1 MPQSIISMKSCYDQK
16 VQVRK
21 MVLGLIGGVGSG
33 KSTVTDILN
42 NKYGFLILKT
52 DDIAKELERPG
63 ESVYKKLIEVFGTAI
78 LEDDDGKAQSEGNT
92 NNSLKNGLAP
102 ESQNRAK
109 EKAERDLEHRPIDKA
124 KFAQLIY
131 SDNEALKKV
140 NAIVHPAVWSYV
152 RERIRA
158 HENEVGEGR
167 AFAAVE
173 SALPDADFE
182 DICDKTWYIYA
193 DDETRI
199 ERLMKSR
206 GYSKEKCISIIKSQR
221 SADEFKKLADHV
233 INNSGSEE
241 ETAGQIE
248 ELLK

>member
-1 MPQSIISMKSCYDQK
+1 
-16 VQVRK
+16 

-33 KSTVTDILN
+33 KSTVTDILK

-78 LEDDDGKAQSEGNT
+78 LEDDDSKAQSEENT
-92 NNSLKNGLAP
+92 KNSLQDEIDTEA
-102 ESQNRAK
+102 QNRAK
-109 EKAERDLEHRPIDKA
+109 EKAEGSLELRPIDKA

-152 RERIRA
+152 RKRIRE
-158 HENEVGEGR
+158 HENVVGER
-167 AFAAVE
+167 ASAAVE
-173 SALPDADFE
+173 TAIPDAEFE

-233 INNSGSEE
+233 IDNSGSEE

>member
-1 MPQSIISMKSCYDQK
+1 
-16 VQVRK
+16 

-33 KSTVTDILN
+33 KSTVTDILK

-78 LEDDDGKAQSEGNT
+78 LEDDDSKAQSEGNYK
-92 NNSLKNGLAP
+92 NSLQDGLAP

-109 EKAERDLEHRPIDKA
+109 EKAERDLELRPIDKA

-140 NAIVHPAVWSYV
+140 NDIVHPAVWNYV
-152 RERIRA
+152 RERIRE
-158 HENEVGEGR
+158 HENEVGEG

-173 SALPDADFE
+173 SALPDAEFE

-233 INNSGSEE
+233 INNSGSEA

>member
-1 MPQSIISMKSCYDQK
+1 
-16 VQVRK
+16 

-33 KSTVTDILN
+33 KSTVTDILKN
-42 NKYGFLILKT
+42 EYGFLILKT

-63 ESVYKKLIEVFGTAI
+63 ESVYKKLTEVFGTAI
-78 LEDDDGKAQSEGNT
+78 LVDDDSKAQSER
-92 NNSLKNGLAP
+92 NSQKKLQDETTP
-102 ESQNRAK
+102 EYYNRAK
-109 EKAERDLEHRPIDKA
+109 KKAERGLELRPIDKA

-152 RERIRA
+152 REQIRE
-158 HENEVGEGR
+158 HEKEVGEG

-173 SALPDADFE
+173 SALPDAEFE
-182 DICDKTWYIYA
+182 DICEKTWYIYA

-233 INNSGSEE
+233 IDNSGSEE
-241 ETAGQIE
+241 QTAGQIE

>member
-1 MPQSIISMKSCYDQK
+1 MKILYNDEDYMQDCIRI
-16 VQVRK
+16 VF
-21 MVLGLIGGVGSG
+21 
-33 KSTVTDILN
+33 ST
-42 NKYGFLILKT
+42 KYGIDAQTVHYFAEFQGQGDEFFQCTYAEQDNDLCP
-52 DDIAKELERPG
+52 KEGKVAYLCWKMDGSDE
-63 ESVYKKLIEVFGTAI
+63 IDTA
-78 LEDDDGKAQSEGNT
+78 A
-92 NNSLKNGLAP
+92 
-102 ESQNRAK
+102 QNRAK
-109 EKAERDLEHRPIDKA
+109 EKAEGSLELRPIDKA

-131 SDNEALKKV
+131 SDNEALRKV
-140 NAIVHPAVWSYV
+140 NAIVHPAVWNYV
-152 RERIRA
+152 RERIRE

-173 SALPDADFE
+173 SALPDAEFE

-233 INNSGSEE
+233 IDNSGSEE

>member
-1 MPQSIISMKSCYDQK
+1 
-16 VQVRK
+16 

-33 KSTVTDILN
+33 KSTVTDILK

-78 LEDDDGKAQSEGNT
+78 LEDDDGKAQSEGNYK
-92 NNSLKNGLAP
+92 NSLQDGLAQ
-102 ESQNRAK
+102 ESQNRTK
-109 EKAERDLEHRPIDKA
+109 EKAEGGLELRPIDKA

-131 SDNEALKKV
+131 SDNEALRKV
-140 NAIVHPAVWSYV
+140 NAIVHPAVWNYV
-152 RERIRA
+152 RERIRE
-158 HENEVGEGR
+158 HENEVGEG

-173 SALPDADFE
+173 SALPDTEFE

-199 ERLMKSR
+199 ERLIKSR

-221 SADEFKKLADHV
+221 SVDEFKKLADHV
-233 INNSGSEE
+233 LDNSGSEE